1 MSSINAQVPYAGIPE
16 IDSQVPIAILGVGIT
31 ALGSIHCIARRGIPL
46 YVAGATDNLVL
57 RSRWYRPLPG
67 IPLTEGIESRL
78 GASLAALP
86 FGRMVLL
93 PCTDA
98 WAAAVSCLSR
108 DLTERFPASISPPA
122 VIAKFIDKRLFA
134 ETLRHAGL
142 PHPRTIFLRGP
153 EDLTDHPERALR
165 GYFVKPTLS
174 RPFAKKYGTKGMRFE
189 GHARTRV
196 LLDEAHALGV
206 DLMLQEY
213 IPGPPTQH
221 YFVEGFV
228 DRTGRICGML
238 ARRRLGMFPREFGNS
253 TSTESIP
260 LADVEPAVETMRALL
275 ADVGYRGIFS
285 AEFKLDER
293 DGIFK
298 ILEVNAR
305 PWWYV
310 EFTANCGLDVCY
322 MAYRD
327 ALEKNVEIVDR
338 YRVGR
343 RCVYPRG
350 EVRSRASA
358 PRGERIGFLAMLRS
372 WLGAEQ
378 LTLCGDDPKPGLH
391 DLYSLTTTRIRR
403 KLRL

>member
-1 MSSINAQVPYAGIPE
+1 MSSANVSAAPLADRE
-16 IDSQVPIAILGVGIT
+16 IDYTVPVAVLGLGIT
-31 ALGSIHCIARRGIPL
+31 ALGTIHCIARRGIPL
-46 YVAGATDNLVL
+46 YVGGATDNLVL

-67 IPLTEGIESRL
+67 VSLADGMESQL
-78 GASLAALP
+78 GAALAALP

-108 DLTERFPASISPPA
+108 DLSERFPASISPPQ
-122 VIAKFIDKRLFA
+122 VITRFIDKRLFA

-142 PHPRTIFLRGP
+142 PHPHTIPLRGP
-153 EDLTDHPERALR
+153 QDLTDYPEEALR
-165 GYFVKPTLS
+165 GYFLKPTRS
-174 RPFAKKYGTKGMRFE
+174 RPFAKKYGTKGMHFE
-189 GHARTRV
+189 SHARTRV
-196 LLDEAHALGV
+196 LLDEAQALGV

-228 DRTGRICGML
+228 DRSGRVCGML
-238 ARRRLGMFPREFGNS
+238 ARRRLRMFPREFGNS
-253 TSTESIP
+253 TSTESMP
-260 LADVEPAVETMRALL
+260 LGEVAPAVETMRALL
-275 ADVGYRGIFS
+275 AAVGYRGIFS
-285 AEFKLDER
+285 AEFKLDPR
-293 DGIFK
+293 DGVFK

-327 ALEKNVEIVDR
+327 ALEKHVEAIDS

-350 EVRSRASA
+350 EVRSRVGA
-358 PRGERIGFLAMLRS
+358 PGVERIGFFSMVRS

-378 LTLCGDDPKPGLH
+378 LTLCRDDPKPGLH